1 MPEEPR
7 ESRGQEAGREDSHLA
22 RTALRPAFGPRFPDL
37 SPPLLAFAFRPGPPG
52 APRPGNEGRRGAAR
66 GAARTTWDTYLPLRR
81 YTINERGG
89 GPAPGKVLGWGGRP
103 RGPTAERGRRARGRG
118 GRPAGT
124 RRRGGGGATGLPCR
138 DLDLLGWAKPSAAE
152 AQDHVWF
159 CVVFSPPEGEGLPQE
174 EGGFFFF
181 LFPSTRRENEAE
193 TR

>member
-22 RTALRPAFGPRFPDL
+22 RTALRPASGPRFPDL

-124 RRRGGGGATGLPCR
+124 RRRGGGGGYGASLPGPRPPRVGQAFSSGSPGPCLVLCCFFPPRGRGAPTGG
-138 DLDLLGWAKPSAAE
+138 GW
-152 AQDHVWF
+152 
-159 CVVFSPPEGEGLPQE
+159 L
-174 EGGFFFF
+174 FFFP
-181 LFPSTRRENEAE
+181 FPLN
-193 TR
+193 